1 VNGDENEERMIRV
14 NITKRDKKEND
25 KKLIEWIET

>member
-1 VNGDENEERMIRV
+1 MKGDVNGDENEERMIRV

-25 KKLIEWIET
+25 KKLIE